1 MTDPNWKPQPGKP
14 AMTRDE
20 KTLVTDLV
28 LEEEADGLYLSSE
41 SAWDSWLI
49 DGRYLPLSPGPNDL
63 IEPTAA
69 ILAAHGIDADGKL
82 VAKERVLPEAD
93 ALGHRTRISDS
104 SRYDERCVLCGATDE
119 RGSNLLDKRCP
130 KATPDA
136 PAPPTPIEVAYI
148 PAAKLAEIMELA
160 KRQPYGTPI
169 AIEHDG
175 FKGIVIGWYVRL
187 DGVPGIV
194 AQLDDARVVHV
205 YGEKWLKPAPEVA
218 KREGL

>member
-1 MTDPNWKPQPGKP
+1 MTNPNWKPQPGKP

-28 LEEEADGLYLSSE
+28 ARDDAHPHTLYSKTVEFFWRGSGEVCLGYE
-41 SAWDSWLI
+41 D
-49 DGRYLPLSPGPNDL
+49 DFDL

-69 ILAAHGIDADGKL
+69 ILAAHGIDVDGKPVVRWQDAGPPKRTPEQIIGRDAYLQL
-82 VAKERVLPEAD
+82 VFEGYQV
-93 ALGHRTRISDS
+93 
-104 SRYDERCVLCGATDE
+104 
-119 RGSNLLDKRCP
+119 
-130 KATPDA
+130 TPA
-136 PAPPTPIEVAYI
+136 VQP
-148 PAAKLAEIMELA
+148 AKLAEIMELT

-175 FKGIVIGWYVRL
+175 FNGVVIGWYVRL

-218 KREGL
+218 KREGR

>member
-1 MTDPNWKPQPGKP
+1 MTNPNWKPQPGKP

-20 KTLVTDLV
+20 TTLVTDLEV
-28 LEEEADGLYLSSE
+28 HPKGYLWSAALETSWWLSGHFSR
-41 SAWDSWLI
+41 LTPK
-49 DGRYLPLSPGPNDL
+49 LDL

-69 ILAAHGIDADGKL
+69 ILAAHGIDADGKP
-82 VAKERVLPEAD
+82 VVKERVPPEAD

-119 RGSNLLDKRCP
+119 RGSNLLIKRCP

-136 PAPPTPIEVAYI
+136 PAPPTPIDVAYI

-175 FKGIVIGWYVRL
+175 FKGVVIGYYIRL

-218 KREGL
+218 KREGR